1 MERAIALLLG
11 SVTLGDLL
19 HHERA
24 EHGRRGLELGQGD
37 ALALAGPVSVIEG
50 APSKKVCSGTSCCA
64 AAAEGGAFTFGPFSL
79 IFFGLFFD
87 GCGL

>member
-1 MERAIALLLG
+1 MKGITPTTVKSDSPG
-11 SVTLGDLL
+11 MK
-19 HHERA
+19 
-24 EHGRRGLELGQGD
+24 
-37 ALALAGPVSVIEG
+37 VSVIEG
-50 APSKKVCSGTSCCA
+50 APSKNVCSGTSCCA